1 MRNEQTTVSSSA
13 SKVTAQYKN
22 ELALCSWAVLL
33 EETNLLQTA
42 VATILRPHYNPA
54 TGQAGAT
61 GAMVGSNLKW
71 FLQAKRLKNEK

>member
-42 VATILRPHYNPA
+42 VNALALYFF
-54 TGQAGAT
+54 
-61 GAMVGSNLKW
+61 
-71 FLQAKRLKNEK
+71 FLQI